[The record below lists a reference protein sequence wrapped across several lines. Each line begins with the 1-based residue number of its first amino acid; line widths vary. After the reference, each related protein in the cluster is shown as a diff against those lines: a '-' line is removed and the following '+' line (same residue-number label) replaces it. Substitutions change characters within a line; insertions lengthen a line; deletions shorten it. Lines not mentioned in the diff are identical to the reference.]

1 LVRPGTAPNAEARD
15 DASMRPAPPWVERLA
30 RIGIVAKAVV
40 YLAIGTFATGVALEA
55 GGILTGGEGV
65 LRLVVAQP
73 MGRALLA
80 ALAFGFAGYTLWLF
94 AQAVVD
100 PDGNGTSAVGIANRL
115 GQIITG
121 IAHVGLT
128 WEAVRLALGLPG
140 GNDAGIEGLVA
151 SVLGAPF
158 GRSLLWVAGVV
169 VIVVGLLQIYR
180 GLFGDVRR
188 DWRLERLDPGRH
200 PWAYRI
206 GRFGLTARGVVLSV
220 AGVLVL
226 RAAAAWDPEQAG
238 GVDDVLAQLWA
249 QPASHYLLGS
259 VALGLMA
266 YGIFALIEA
275 RYRFIPS
282 A

>member
-1 LVRPGTAPNAEARD
+1 
-15 DASMRPAPPWVERLA
+15 MRPAPPWVERLA

-40 YLAIGTFATGVALEA
+40 YLAIGSLATGVALEA

-65 LRLVVAQP
+65 LRLVVGQP
-73 MGRALLA
+73 MGRAMLG
-80 ALAFGFAGYTLWLF
+80 ALAFGFAAYTLWLF

-100 PDGNGTSAVGIANRL
+100 PDGNGTSFVGLANRV

-121 IAHVGLT
+121 VAHVALT

-140 GNDAGIEGLVA
+140 GENAGIEGLVG

-158 GRSLLWVAGVV
+158 GRSLLRVAGVV
-169 VIVVGLLQIYR
+169 VIVIGLLQVYR
-180 GLFGDVRR
+180 GLFGNVRR
-188 DWRLERLDPGRH
+188 DWRLRALDPSRH
-200 PWAYRI
+200 RWAYRV
-206 GRFGLTARGVVLSV
+206 GRFGLAARGVVLSV

-259 VALGLMA
+259 VALGLVA
-266 YGIFALIEA
+266 YGVFALIEA

>member
-1 LVRPGTAPNAEARD
+1 
-15 DASMRPAPPWVERLA
+15 MRPAPAWVERLA

-40 YLAIGTFATGVALEA
+40 YLAIGTLATGVALEA

-128 WEAVRLALGLPG
+128 WEAIRLALGLPG

-151 SVLGAPF
+151 GVLGAPF
-158 GRSLLWVAGVV
+158 GRSLLRVAGAV

-259 VALGLMA
+259 VALGLVA
-266 YGIFALIEA
+266 YGIFALVEA